1 MVPTFPVSVVPRA
14 KMTAN
19 ALQADPLVMSFCV
32 SPACRASISL
42 KPRAWS
48 AGSGTA
54 SRRSS
59 AGAPLIVTTRDKR
72 HSAIE
77 VLIAIKCLEFLL
89 IRDGGRR
96 ARRCHQ
102 QNQWAVGS
110 FISIRYRF
118 REVQAQ
124 SFLIA
129 RHRVHAQPSTSRAAE
144 DAEDKSID
152 YLGANLQASGE

>member
-14 KMTAN
+14 KMTVN

-32 SPACRASISL
+32 SPVCRASISL

-59 AGAPLIVTTRDKR
+59 AGAPFILTTRDKR
-72 HSAIE
+72 HRAIE
-77 VLIAIKCLEFLL
+77 AFIAIKYLEFRLT
-89 IRDGGRR
+89 RDGGRR

-102 QNQWAVGS
+102 QNQLRVGS
-110 FISIRYRF
+110 YISIRLRF

-124 SFLIA
+124 SFLIV
-129 RHRVHAQPSTSRAAE
+129 RHRIHAQPSTNRAAE
-144 DAEDKSID
+144 HEKDRSID
-152 YLGANLQASGE
+152 YLCATLQASGE